1 MKKIFIFIILISFE
15 SFGKSNDKPNLN
27 FSQNNEISWE
37 EWIKEIKFKYK
48 DDFSEKTLNYL
59 DKISLNKRV
68 IELDR
73 KQPEFTLTFNEYF
86 KKHISKKKIEQIK
99 KKYNKNNNLLSKI
112 EQKYQV
118 DRKIIVS
125 LWGIETS
132 FGNYLGK
139 FDILRSLASLAYD
152 GRRRVFFLNE
162 LNKALLILDKNH
174 VSIERFKGSWAG
186 AFGQTQFM
194 PSTFTRYA
202 VDFDNNKKI
211 DLFSK
216 IDALGS
222 AANYLAEEGWN
233 KNLVWGEKVNLKIND
248 KFKLM
253 AKKKVYKSIK
263 YWENNG
269 FMLRKNYNKS
279 DILRLIIPDSVD
291 NQVFLV
297 SKILM

>member
-37 EWIKEIKFKYK
+37 DWIKEIKFKYK

-73 KQPEFTLTFNEYF
+73 KQPEFKLTFNEYF

-132 FGNYLGK
+132 L
-139 FDILRSLASLAYD
+139 
-152 GRRRVFFLNE
+152 E
-162 LNKALLILDKNH
+162 
-174 VSIERFKGSWAG
+174 
-186 AFGQTQFM
+186 
-194 PSTFTRYA
+194 
-202 VDFDNNKKI
+202 
-211 DLFSK
+211 
-216 IDALGS
+216 
-222 AANYLAEEGWN
+222 
-233 KNLVWGEKVNLKIND
+233 
-248 KFKLM
+248 
-253 AKKKVYKSIK
+253 
-263 YWENNG
+263 
-269 FMLRKNYNKS
+269 
-279 DILRLIIPDSVD
+279 II
-291 NQVFLV
+291 
-297 SKILM
+297 